1 MEKDY
6 LKSFL
11 SNNPVM
17 ILFLA
22 SCPALA
28 GTTNVISALVLACAV
43 FCILVLS
50 SLVMSLLGKITMTF
64 VRLALSV
71 IVTAGFATMANML
84 IEAFLPNASSTL
96 GIYVV
101 LCALNAML
109 VLKGTVAS
117 DSSIGCA
124 LKNAV
129 ICGLEF
135 ALLVIVMAI
144 IRETLGL
151 GTFAGH
157 KVAFL
162 SAFVIPILAKNSGAF
177 IVFAIL
183 LAVAGCFGCKA
194 CDSDCACNSDCAC
207 DADASKE
214 AK

>member
-28 GTTNVISALVLACAV
+28 GTTNVISGLVLACAV

-71 IVTAGFATMANML
+71 IVTAGFASMANML
-84 IEAFLPNASSTL
+84 IAAFVPSASSML
-96 GIYVV
+96 GVYVA

-117 DSSIGCA
+117 DLSVGNA

-129 ICGLEF
+129 LCGLEF

-162 SAFVIPILAKNSGAF
+162 SSLVIPILAKSYGAF

-183 LAVAGCFGCKA
+183 LAVAGCFKCKTCSADCCAGC
-194 CDSDCACNSDCAC
+194 CAT
-207 DADASKE
+207 KEE

>member
-22 SCPALA
+22 ACPALA
-28 GTTNVISALVLACAV
+28 GTTNVISGLVLACAV

-64 VRLALSV
+64 IRLALSV
-71 IVTAGFATMANML
+71 IVTSGFASIANML
-84 IEAFLPNASSTL
+84 IAAFLPSASSTL
-96 GIYVV
+96 GIYVAI
-101 LCALNAML
+101 CALNAML

-117 DSSIGCA
+117 DSSVGNA

-135 ALLVIVMAI
+135 ALLVVVMAI

-162 SAFVIPILAKNSGAF
+162 SKIVIPVLAKNSGAF

-183 LAVAGCFGCKA
+183 LAVAGCFKCKA
-194 CDSDCACNSDCAC
+194 CDATCGADACKADEC
-207 DADASKE
+207 DACKE

>member
-22 SCPALA
+22 ACPALA
-28 GTTNVISALVLACAV
+28 GTTNVISGLVLACTV

-71 IVTAGFATMANML
+71 IVTAGFASMANVL
-84 IEAFLPNASSTL
+84 IAAFIPSASSML
-96 GIYVV
+96 GIYIAI
-101 LCALNAML
+101 CALNAML
-109 VLKGTVAS
+109 VLKSTAAS
-117 DSSIGCA
+117 DMSIGSA
-124 LKNAV
+124 LKNAI

-135 ALLVIVMAI
+135 AALVIVMSI
-144 IRETLGL
+144 IRETLGH

-162 SAFVIPILAKNSGAF
+162 SSLVIPILAKSYGAY

-183 LAVAGCFGCKA
+183 LAVAGSFKC
-194 CDSDCACNSDCAC
+194 
-207 DADASKE
+207 KE

>member
-22 SCPALA
+22 ACPALA
-28 GTTNVISALVLACAV
+28 GTTNVVSGLVLAGAV

-50 SLVMSLLGKITMTF
+50 SLVMALLGKITMTF

-71 IVTAGFATMANML
+71 IVTAGFASMANLL
-84 IEAFLPNASSTL
+84 IAAFLPSASSAL

-109 VLKGTVAS
+109 VLKGSVAS
-117 DSSIGCA
+117 DSSVGTA

-135 ALLVIVMAI
+135 ALLVIIMAI

-157 KVAFL
+157 KVEFL
-162 SAFVIPILAKNSGAF
+162 SAFVIPILAKNYGAF

-183 LAVAGCFGCKA
+183 LAVAGCFKCKA
-194 CDSDCACNSDCAC
+194 CEAKSCEAKSCEASSD
-207 DADASKE
+207 KE

>member
-22 SCPALA
+22 ACPALA
-28 GTTNVISALVLACAV
+28 GTTNVVSGLVLAGAV

-50 SLVMSLLGKITMTF
+50 SLVMALLGKITMTF
-64 VRLALSV
+64 VRLALAV
-71 IVTAGFATMANML
+71 IVTSGFATIANML
-84 IEAFLPNASSTL
+84 IAAYLPSASSTL

-109 VLKGTVAS
+109 VLKATVAS
-117 DSSIGCA
+117 DASVGSA
-124 LKNAV
+124 LKSAV
-129 ICGLEF
+129 VCGLEF

-162 SAFVIPILAKNSGAF
+162 SKLVIPVLAKNSGAF

-183 LAVAGCFGCKA
+183 LAVAGCFKSKA
-194 CDSDCACNSDCAC
+194 CNADASANC
-207 DADASKE
+207 DADACKE

>member
-22 SCPALA
+22 ACPALA
-28 GTTNVISALVLACAV
+28 GTTNVISGLVLACAV

-64 VRLALSV
+64 IRLALSV
-71 IVTAGFATMANML
+71 IVTAGFASMANML
-84 IEAFLPNASSTL
+84 IAAFIPSASSTL
-96 GIYVV
+96 GIYVA

-117 DSSIGCA
+117 DSGVGTA
-124 LKNAV
+124 LKNAI

-135 ALLVIVMAI
+135 AFVIVMAI

-162 SAFVIPILAKNSGAF
+162 SNFVIPVLAKNSGAF

-183 LAVAGCFGCKA
+183 LAVAGCFKCKA
-194 CDSDCACNSDCAC
+194 CDADCAC
-207 DADASKE
+207 DVACKE